1 MLSQLNTYV
10 ERSASSVEDVLARE
24 DVIYLTLNM
33 NYLKI
38 MRERWH
44 NHYKFVRH
52 RQETYRISDMR
63 PSRLMQAPTSS
74 LTGQERAS
82 ASAYLLIAQTGHPM
96 ISAPIE
102 DHVAKALEALRHL
115 GYNLT
120 AEDFPR
126 ALPPDEFEEEILVM
140 AEVRSFFQVTY
151 KVSPITPFSS
161 YSALTLAHSE

>member
-102 DHVAKALEALRHL
+102 DHVLDLRVAEHVEALTREGDL
-115 GYNLT
+115 GLR
-120 AEDFPR
+120 ELR
-126 ALPPDEFEEEILVM
+126 ARARRLRLRN
-140 AEVRSFFQVTY
+140 A
-151 KVSPITPFSS
+151 
-161 YSALTLAHSE
+161 A